1 MSTGSSVSP
10 VELNTSDLKLRGFK
24 LYEVNQPQ
32 QTPLLYSRRD
42 YYKVSIMTTR
52 CVIHYANRSME
63 LDGTYLFF
71 SNPHIPYSMEL
82 LTDQHRGYACL
93 FSEEFVKGGA
103 ERSESLQ
110 QSPLFQLGGTPVF
123 QLNETQATYLT
134 GIFQKMQAEEAT
146 DYPFKGELIRTY
158 LQLLIHE
165 TLHMQPYENSFQPKN
180 AYARITSLFLEL
192 LERMFP
198 VESPQQKL
206 ALKTPQ
212 EFADRLAVH
221 VNSLNRAVKEI
232 TGKPTSAH
240 ITGRILDEAR
250 ALLQHTDWSVADI
263 AYSLGFEYPTYF
275 NNFFKKHTGSTPLA
289 CRKAVPS
296 A

>member
-1 MSTGSSVSP
+1 MSTGRGVSP

-82 LTDQHRGYACL
+82 LTDQHWGYACL
-93 FSEEFVKGGA
+93 FSEEFVKGGG

-198 VESPQQKL
+198 VESPQQRL

-212 EFADRLAVH
+212 DFADRLAVH